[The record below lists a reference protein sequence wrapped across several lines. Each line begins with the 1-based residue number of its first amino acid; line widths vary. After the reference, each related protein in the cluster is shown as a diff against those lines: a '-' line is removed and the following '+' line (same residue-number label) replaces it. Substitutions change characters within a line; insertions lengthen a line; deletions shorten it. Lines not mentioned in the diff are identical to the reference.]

1 MAVDRGV
8 VNGGYNTMEY
18 KELLNRLVIFFSKWN
33 QKYTSTGQ
41 INRLRI
47 EIAGQRIK
55 YVFNGQPL
63 CQIEIEN
70 KQLLQHEYGNNLAAA
85 ERGLLVSI
93 LQTTSDLA
101 TSNQLKEVT
110 DLAERREIIVL
121 LLRIYHDLEEEV
133 SCSFPEVR
141 ELFNHRYFQQSAT
154 DEKRQAKLLAT
165 IELFRTDL
173 LRTIRGDE
181 IPIRRIERRILYIDS
196 MSVAELC
203 IFFNAAT
210 LITDSTDRFA
220 NVEAAGWLVR
230 KVCL

>member
-1 MAVDRGV
+1 MTMDRGV

-18 KELLNRLVIFFSKWN
+18 KELLNRLVMFFSKWN
-33 QKYTSTGQ
+33 QKYTSTDQ

-63 CQIEIEN
+63 CRIEIEN
-70 KQLLQHEYGNNLAAA
+70 KQLLEHKYGNNLVAA
-85 ERGLLVSI
+85 ERELLVSI

-101 TSNQLKEVT
+101 TSDQLKEVA

-121 LLRIYHDLEEEV
+121 LLRLYHDLEEEV
-133 SCSFPEVR
+133 SCSFPEMR
-141 ELFNHRYFQQSAT
+141 ELFNHRYFQQAT
-154 DEKRQAKLLAT
+154 AGKKRQAELLT
-165 IELFRTDL
+165 MVDLFRTDL
-173 LRTIRGDE
+173 LRIVRGDE

-210 LITDSTDRFA
+210 LITDSTDRLA
-220 NVEAAGWLVR
+220 NVEAAGWLIR